1 MYWSMFAAAI
11 RLLVVLIV
19 GSLISGCSSTQSLAP
34 SGIAPASVQQVGLT
48 KPPAAATLKP
58 TAGKGYTLGS
68 GDKLRIIVFN
78 EEELSREYEVDAAG
92 QVTLPLIGAVQATGL
107 TPSQVQTAIAV
118 KLRQGYIRDPKI
130 SVEVINYRPFYII
143 GEVVKAGEYPYKSGM
158 NIMSAI
164 AVAGGYTYRAST
176 SKIFIRR
183 AKEGV
188 ERAYQASMVVPIY
201 PGDIVRVPERYF

>member
-1 MYWSMFAAAI
+1 MYWSMFAAAT
-11 RLLVVLIV
+11 RLLVVLVV

-48 KPPAAATLKP
+48 KPPGAPTPKP

-118 KLRQGYIRDPKI
+118 KLRQGYIRDPKV
-130 SVEVINYRPFYII
+130 SVEVMSYRPFYII